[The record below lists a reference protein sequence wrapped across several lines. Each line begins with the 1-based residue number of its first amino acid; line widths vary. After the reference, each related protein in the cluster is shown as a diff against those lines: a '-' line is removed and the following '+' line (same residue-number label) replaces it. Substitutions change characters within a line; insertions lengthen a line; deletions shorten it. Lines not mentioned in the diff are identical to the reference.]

1 MNANY
6 KYMLIYALV
15 YPIAIG
21 VIMSVGGKNRLLSSR
36 IFSNIILIK
45 IKWPWPKTVSKNQSL
60 NPRKTVDRTQRRV
73 LDHMTPHTPHP

>member
-15 YPIAIG
+15 YPIVIG
-21 VIMSVGGKNRLLSSR
+21 VIMSVGGKNRLLSSS

-45 IKWPWPKTVSKNQSL
+45 LSDLDLKLFESLKNSS
-60 NPRKTVDRTQRRV
+60 
-73 LDHMTPHTPHP
+73 

>member
-15 YPIAIG
+15 YPIVIG
-21 VIMSVGGKNRLLSSR
+21 VIMSVGGKNRLLSSS

-45 IKWPWPKTVSKNQSL
+45 LSDLDLKLFQRIKVWILEKQ
-60 NPRKTVDRTQRRV
+60 
-73 LDHMTPHTPHP
+73 

>member
-36 IFSNIILIK
+36 IFSNIIKLSDLDLKLFQRIK
-45 IKWPWPKTVSKNQSL
+45 VWILEKQ
-60 NPRKTVDRTQRRV
+60 
-73 LDHMTPHTPHP
+73 